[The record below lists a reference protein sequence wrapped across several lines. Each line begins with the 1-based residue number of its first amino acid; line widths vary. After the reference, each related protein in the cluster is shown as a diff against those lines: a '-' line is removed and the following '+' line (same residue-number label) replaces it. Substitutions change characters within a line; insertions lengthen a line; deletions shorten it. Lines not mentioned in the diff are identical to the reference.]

1 MQIGIIKE
9 IDKLGRLVIPKE
21 MRKRFSIDGMVEL
34 VLTEEGILIKKPILS
49 LLEEK
54 ISKRNDSE
62 T

>member
-34 VLTEEGILIKKPILS
+34 VLTEEGILIKKPTLS

>member
-34 VLTEEGILIKKPILS
+34 VLTEEGILIKKLMLS

-54 ISKRNDSE
+54 ISKRNDSK

>member
-34 VLTEEGILIKKPILS
+34 VLTEEGFLIKKPMLS

>member
-1 MQIGIIKE
+1 MQIGIIQE
-9 IDKLGRLVIPKE
+9 IDKLGRLMIPKE

-34 VLTEEGILIKKPILS
+34 VLTEEGILIKKPMLS

>member
-1 MQIGIIKE
+1 M
-9 IDKLGRLVIPKE
+9 IPKE

-34 VLTEEGILIKKPILS
+34 VLTEEGILIKKPMLS

>member
-34 VLTEEGILIKKPILS
+34 VLTEEGILIKKRMLS

-54 ISKRNDSE
+54 ISKRNDTE

>member
-9 IDKLGRLVIPKE
+9 IDKLERLVIPKE

-34 VLTEEGILIKKPILS
+34 VLTEEGILIKKPMLS

>member
-34 VLTEEGILIKKPILS
+34 VLTEEGILIKKPMLS